1 MRSLIREGFLFRHFF
16 DGLALGGALA
26 EWGLACWLLDLEVP
40 VGFHIVVPA
49 LLGVVNRLAAR
60 RFEREPVTGLL
71 TGRAGYVTLAIAF
84 GALVS
89 AGVLAV
95 LASAWVAGSLL
106 GALSAEAGMVA
117 RLGPEPIF
125 GTAFRWIGGAAVGL
139 AGGTVAYGYLR
150 GYRELVVTPIELPL
164 RGLSAPVRL
173 VHVSDLHLGP
183 LADRAALREALDRV
197 AALAPDLV
205 CVTGDLVDSP
215 ATDLDAWM
223 PELAR
228 LTARHGVFA
237 VLGNHDRRAGAD
249 RVAAALARWSDWRL
263 LRDEVAT
270 IEVAGSR
277 LHLVGLEE
285 RPEGRAADALPD
297 LVARVPGGEP
307 FVVLAHRP
315 SVLPVAAAVGVPL
328 VLAGHTHGGQ
338 LAVPGVP
345 QLNLAR
351 LLQMGFEAGCYVRDR
366 TLLHV
371 NRGLGTSGQRVRIGV
386 PREISVLTLTLA
398 GVVEPG
404 VEGAACRRRSH
415 IFASST

>member
-1 MRSLIREGFLFRHFF
+1 MRSLMPEGFLFRHFF

-40 VGFHIVVPA
+40 VGFHLVVPA
-49 LLGVVNRLAAR
+49 LLAVVNRLAAR
-60 RFEREPVTGLL
+60 RFEREPVTGIL

-150 GYRELVVTPIELPL
+150 GYRELVVTPIVVPL
-164 RGLSAPVRL
+164 RGLPAPVRL

-228 LTARHGVFA
+228 SRRPTACSRSSATTTGA
-237 VLGNHDRRAGAD
+237 RAP
-249 RVAAALARWSDWRL
+249 
-263 LRDEVAT
+263 T
-270 IEVAGSR
+270 GS
-277 LHLVGLEE
+277 
-285 RPEGRAADALPD
+285 
-297 LVARVPGGEP
+297 
-307 FVVLAHRP
+307 
-315 SVLPVAAAVGVPL
+315 
-328 VLAGHTHGGQ
+328 
-338 LAVPGVP
+338 
-345 QLNLAR
+345 
-351 LLQMGFEAGCYVRDR
+351 
-366 TLLHV
+366 
-371 NRGLGTSGQRVRIGV
+371 
-386 PREISVLTLTLA
+386 
-398 GVVEPG
+398 
-404 VEGAACRRRSH
+404 RRRSPAGAAGGCCATRWRPSRWPAPACTWSASRSVPRAGPRMRSRTWSPACPAVSRSWCWH
-415 IFASST
+415 TARASFPSPPRSAFRWCSPATPTAASSPSPACRG

>member
-1 MRSLIREGFLFRHFF
+1 MRSLIREGFVFRHFF

-40 VGFHIVVPA
+40 VGFHIVVPV

-150 GYRELVVTPIELPL
+150 GYRELVVTPIALSL

-215 ATDLDAWM
+215 ATDLEAWM

-237 VLGNHDRRAGAD
+237 VLGNHDRRAG
-249 RVAAALARWSDWRL
+249 
-263 LRDEVAT
+263 
-270 IEVAGSR
+270 G
-277 LHLVGLEE
+277 
-285 RPEGRAADALPD
+285 
-297 LVARVPGGEP
+297 
-307 FVVLAHRP
+307 
-315 SVLPVAAAVGVPL
+315 
-328 VLAGHTHGGQ
+328 
-338 LAVPGVP
+338 
-345 QLNLAR
+345 
-351 LLQMGFEAGCYVRDR
+351 
-366 TLLHV
+366 
-371 NRGLGTSGQRVRIGV
+371 
-386 PREISVLTLTLA
+386 
-398 GVVEPG
+398 
-404 VEGAACRRRSH
+404 
-415 IFASST
+415 

>member
-1 MRSLIREGFLFRHFF
+1 MRSLMPERFLFRHFF

-40 VGFHIVVPA
+40 VGLHLVVPA
-49 LLGVVNRLAAR
+49 LLAVVNRLAAR
-60 RFEREPVTGLL
+60 RFEREPVRGLL
-71 TGRAGYVTLAIAF
+71 TGRLGYVTLAIAF

-89 AGVLAV
+89 AGVLAMV
-95 LASAWVAGSLL
+95 ASAWVAGSLL

-117 RLGPEPIF
+117 RLGPAPIF
-125 GTAFRWIGGAAVGL
+125 GTTFRWIGGAAVGL
-139 AGGTVAYGYLR
+139 AGGAVAYGYLR
-150 GYRELVVTPIELPL
+150 GYRELMVTAIDLPL
-164 RGLSAPVRL
+164 RGLPAPVRL
-173 VHVSDLHLGP
+173 VHVSDLHLGT

-228 LTARHGVFA
+228 LTARLGVFA
-237 VLGNHDRRAGAD
+237 VLGHNDRRTGAD
-249 RVAAALARWSDWRL
+249 RVAAALARWSGWRL

-270 IEVAGSR
+270 IEVAGGR

-285 RPEGRAADALPD
+285 RPEGRAADALPA
-297 LVARVPGGEP
+297 LVARVPAGEP
-307 FVVLAHRP
+307 FVLLAHRP

-345 QLNLAR
+345 RLNVAR
-351 LLQMGFEAGCYVRDR
+351 LLRVGFEAGCYARDG
-366 TLLHV
+366 TLLYV

-386 PREISVLTLTLA
+386 PREISVLTLTP
-398 GVVEPG
+398 V
-404 VEGAACRRRSH
+404 
-415 IFASST
+415 

>member
-1 MRSLIREGFLFRHFF
+1 MRPASSPSTRACSSTSSRPGSATADAFPDPRGIRLPSLLRR
-16 DGLALGGALA
+16 ARPRWRARRVGARL
-26 EWGLACWLLDLEVP
+26 
-40 VGFHIVVPA
+40 
-49 LLGVVNRLAAR
+49 LAAR
-60 RFEREPVTGLL
+60 PRGARGVSHRRSGAARGREPARRAALRA
-71 TGRAGYVTLAIAF
+71 RAGD
-84 GALVS
+84 GALHRPR
-89 AGVLAV
+89 GVRR
-95 LASAWVAGSLL
+95 
-106 GALSAEAGMVA
+106 A
-117 RLGPEPIF
+117 RDRLRRTGERRGPRRARE
-125 GTAFRWIGGAAVGL
+125 RVG
-139 AGGTVAYGYLR
+139 
-150 GYRELVVTPIELPL
+150 RELVVTPIDLPL

-237 VLGNHDRRAGAD
+237 VLGNHDRRAGGD
-249 RVAAALARWSDWRL
+249 RVAAALARWSGWRL

-270 IEVAGSR
+270 VEVAGAR

-285 RPEGRAADALPD
+285 RPEGQAADALPD
-297 LVARVPGGEP
+297 LVARVPGGAP

-328 VLAGHTHGGQ
+328 LLAGHTHGGQ

-345 QLNLAR
+345 QLNVAR
-351 LLQMGFEAGCYVRDR
+351 LLQMGFEAGCYTRDG

-371 NRGLGTSGQRVRIGV
+371 NRGLGTSGQRVRVGV
-386 PREISVLTLTLA
+386 PREISVLTLTA
-398 GVVEPG
+398 ACRRGRARSR
-404 VEGAACRRRSH
+404 GAACRRRSH
-415 IFASST
+415 IFASSI

>member
-1 MRSLIREGFLFRHFF
+1 MRSLMPEGFLFRHFF

-40 VGFHIVVPA
+40 VGFHLVVPA

-84 GALVS
+84 GGLVS

-125 GTAFRWIGGAAVGL
+125 GMAFRWIGGAAVGL

-150 GYRELVVTPIELPL
+150 GYRELVVTPIALSL
-164 RGLSAPVRL
+164 RGLSAPLRL

-205 CVTGDLVDSP
+205 CVTGDLVDRRPPTSMPGCRSSRGSRRATACSRSSATTTGARAATGSRRRSRAGAAGGSCATRWRPSRWRAPACTSSASRSVPRARPRMRSRTSSPACPAVSRSWCWPTARASFPSPPRSAFRSCSP
-215 ATDLDAWM
+215 AT
-223 PELAR
+223 P
-228 LTARHGVFA
+228 TAA
-237 VLGNHDRRAGAD
+237 
-249 RVAAALARWSDWRL
+249 S
-263 LRDEVAT
+263 
-270 IEVAGSR
+270 S
-277 LHLVGLEE
+277 
-285 RPEGRAADALPD
+285 
-297 LVARVPGGEP
+297 
-307 FVVLAHRP
+307 P
-315 SVLPVAAAVGVPL
+315 SP
-328 VLAGHTHGGQ
+328 
-338 LAVPGVP
+338 
-345 QLNLAR
+345 
-351 LLQMGFEAGCYVRDR
+351 
-366 TLLHV
+366 
-371 NRGLGTSGQRVRIGV
+371 
-386 PREISVLTLTLA
+386 
-398 GVVEPG
+398 
-404 VEGAACRRRSH
+404 ACRN
-415 IFASST
+415 

>member
-1 MRSLIREGFLFRHFF
+1 MRPASSPSTRACSSTSSRLGSATADAFPDPRGIRLPSLLRRARPRWRARRVGTR
-16 DGLALGGALA
+16 
-26 EWGLACWLLDLEVP
+26 CWLLDLEVP
-40 VGFHIVVPA
+40 VGLHIVVPA

-106 GALSAEAGMVA
+106 GALSAEA
-117 RLGPEPIF
+117 
-125 GTAFRWIGGAAVGL
+125 
-139 AGGTVAYGYLR
+139 
-150 GYRELVVTPIELPL
+150 
-164 RGLSAPVRL
+164 
-173 VHVSDLHLGP
+173 
-183 LADRAALREALDRV
+183 
-197 AALAPDLV
+197 
-205 CVTGDLVDSP
+205 
-215 ATDLDAWM
+215 DLDAWM

-228 LTARHGVFA
+228 LTAPHGVFA

-249 RVAAALARWSDWRL
+249 RVAAALARWSGWRL

-270 IEVAGSR
+270 IGVAGSR
-277 LHLVGLEE
+277 FHLVGLEE

-315 SVLPVAAAVGVPL
+315 SVLPVAAAVGAPL

-338 LAVPGVP
+338 LAFPGVP
-345 QLNLAR
+345 QLNVAR
-351 LLQMGFEAGCYVRDR
+351 LLQMGFEAGCYTRDG

-371 NRGLGTSGQRVRIGV
+371 NRGLGTSGQRVRVGV
-386 PREISVLTLTLA
+386 PREIRVRTLTA
-398 GVVEPG
+398 P
-404 VEGAACRRRSH
+404 
-415 IFASST
+415 